1 MLRWRWDKQYPEINH
16 ISKQTLRDNAARFKI
31 RLEKNIGSEM
41 TRIQIEQ
48 DTQIKQYKKVS
59 KQDNVNLL
67 RTGKR

>member
-48 DTQIKQYKKVS
+48 DAQIKQYKKVS

>member
-1 MLRWRWDKQYPEINH
+1 
-16 ISKQTLRDNAARFKI
+16 
-31 RLEKNIGSEM
+31 M

-48 DTQIKQYKKVS
+48 DAQIKQYKKVS

>member
-59 KQDNVNLL
+59 KQDNVNFL